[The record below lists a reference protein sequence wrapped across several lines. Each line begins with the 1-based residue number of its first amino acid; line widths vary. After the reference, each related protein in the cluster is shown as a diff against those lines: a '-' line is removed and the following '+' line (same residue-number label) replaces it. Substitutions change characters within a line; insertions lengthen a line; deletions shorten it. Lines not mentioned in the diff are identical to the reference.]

1 MATRFKKTA
10 LGHQEIREPS
20 LGLPRNAR
28 LVLVLSDG
36 QRTLKELMS
45 LVKGASADDIALL
58 LHKGLIDD
66 IEAVVLGQGARSKHD
81 SGDSSQPVSSEA
93 AAGADPADPRMCVLN
108 L

>member
-1 MATRFKKTA
+1 M
-10 LGHQEIREPS
+10 REPS

-45 LVKGASADDIALL
+45 LVKGATADDIALL

-66 IEAVVLGQGARSKHD
+66 SDAAVLDRGALPKHAPV
-81 SGDSSQPVSSEA
+81 DSSQPVSSEISA
-93 AAGADPADPRMCVLN
+93 NAESADPRLCAVN
-108 L
+108 R